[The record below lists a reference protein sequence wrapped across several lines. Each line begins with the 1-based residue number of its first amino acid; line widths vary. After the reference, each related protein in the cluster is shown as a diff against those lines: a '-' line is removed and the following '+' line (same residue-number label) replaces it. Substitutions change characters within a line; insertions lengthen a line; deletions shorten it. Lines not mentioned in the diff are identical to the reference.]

1 MGTKGSRVPLAREL
15 VLHTALM
22 MVDEGGIESL
32 SMRLLGAKLGVE
44 AMSLYNH
51 VKNKEE
57 ILDGVLDLV
66 IEEITVPSEAA
77 DWRSAMTERAVSA
90 LGAFNRHRWAC
101 ALIESRVSAS
111 TSRLRYFDTIIGT
124 LHRAGF
130 SLELAAHA
138 FSILDC
144 YIYGFGLQNSSMVSN
159 SDASYETQ
167 AETFHKNIPAESY
180 PYLTNLTELIM
191 RTGYDE
197 KADFEFGL
205 KLILDGLERFLP
217 A

>member
-1 MGTKGSRVPLAREL
+1 MGTKGSRVPLTREL
-15 VLHTALM
+15 VLRTALM
-22 MVDEGGIESL
+22 IIDEGGIESL

-66 IEEITVPSEAA
+66 IEEITIPSEAA
-77 DWRSAMTERAVSA
+77 DWRAAMAERAVSA

-101 ALIESRVSAS
+101 ALMESRVSAS
-111 TSRLRYFDTIIGT
+111 TARLRYFDTIIGT

-130 SLELAAHA
+130 SFELAAHA

-144 YIYGFGLQNSSMVSN
+144 YVYGFGLQNSSMAPN
-159 SDASYETQ
+159 GDATYETQ
-167 AETFHKNIPAESY
+167 AEEFHKNIPAESY
-180 PYLTNLTELIM
+180 PYLTRLTELTM
-191 RTGYDE
+191 KTGYDE

-205 KLILDGLERFLP
+205 NLILDGLEGLLP
-217 A
+217 T

>member
-1 MGTKGSRVPLAREL
+1 MGKKGSRVPLTREL
-15 VLHTALM
+15 VLRTALM
-22 MVDEGGIESL
+22 IVDEGGIESL
-32 SMRLLGAKLGVE
+32 SMRLLGSKLGVE

-77 DWRSAMTERAVSA
+77 DWRSAMTERATSA
-90 LGAFNRHRWAC
+90 LDAFNRHRWAC

-111 TSRLRYFDTIIGT
+111 TARLRYFDTIIGT
-124 LHRAGF
+124 LHHAGF
-130 SLELAAHA
+130 SLELAARA

-144 YIYGFGLQNSSMVSN
+144 YIYGFGLQNSNMAPSG
-159 SDASYETQ
+159 DASYEAQ
-167 AETFHKNIPAESY
+167 AEAFHKNIPAESY
-180 PYLTNLTELIM
+180 PYLTRLTELSM
-191 RTGYDE
+191 KTGYDE

-205 KLILDGLERFLP
+205 KLILDGLEKYLST
-217 A
+217 